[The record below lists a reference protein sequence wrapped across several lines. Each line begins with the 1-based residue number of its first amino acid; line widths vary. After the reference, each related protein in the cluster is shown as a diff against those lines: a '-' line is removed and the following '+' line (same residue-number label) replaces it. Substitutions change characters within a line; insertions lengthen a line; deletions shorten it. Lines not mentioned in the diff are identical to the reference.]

1 MSFRALKVT
10 FGCLL
15 KLPRTLQSL
24 QLKSAKLPRF
34 NYSVLDSTFIR
45 QRVKNVSERVVPS
58 RKGTCKFL
66 GTVAITRAFLGL
78 FGSRE
83 EKDPVKEQ
91 IRLGHIAVA
100 REDYQEAD
108 NAYHLALHAAQQQ
121 FQERKIDKRQLTLI
135 RIYVFDAL
143 GNIALKNGDLEKAEK
158 LYKETLKVAIN
169 NEFFKQTDNGVVEI
183 SMRLA
188 AIYAMMGK
196 DEETHSGYQFCIK
209 TQEDKIKENPE
220 ESPSTY
226 GLLGMCLESYAKYL
240 LKSKQYEKAL
250 EYLQR
255 SEEIV
260 VTYLGNEHPQRIVA
274 LNDIAS
280 LYIMKNDLAKAEEIL
295 KKALAIGHASKDST
309 LPVLYCNLGALY
321 LRQSKIDKALEN
333 CKMGEKLGE
342 EMHNPEAIRKAKFC
356 IGKCTQK

>member
-1 MSFRALKVT
+1 MSFRAWT
-10 FGCLL
+10 QAFGYLM
-15 KLPRTLQSL
+15 KLSRSLQSQQWKL
-24 QLKSAKLPRF
+24 TNLPRF
-34 NYSVLDSTFIR
+34 SYSFLGSTFIR
-45 QRVKNVSERVVPS
+45 QHVKNVSERMVPS
-58 RKGTCKFL
+58 RQSTVRFL
-66 GTVAITRAFLGL
+66 GTVTVTRAFLGL
-78 FGSRE
+78 FGSK

-100 REDYQEAD
+100 RGDYQEAD

-121 FQERKIDKRQLTLI
+121 FTERKIDKRQLTLI

-169 NEFFKQTDNGVVEI
+169 NDFFKQTDNGVVEI

-188 AIYAMMGK
+188 AVYAMMGK

-209 TQEDKIKENPE
+209 TQEDKIKANPE

-240 LKSKQYEKAL
+240 LKSQKYDKAL

-260 VTYLGNEHPQRIVA
+260 VSYLGNDHPQRIVA

-295 KKALAIGHASKDST
+295 KKALAIGHANKDST

-342 EMHNPEAIRKAKFC
+342 EMHNPEAVRKAKYC
-356 IGKCTQK
+356 IGKCTPK